1 MSALT
6 NRNLE
11 NATMKKRVSHIA
23 GLIMLS
29 AALTA
34 TAQSDLDLDMT
45 DNDEVIELHTA
56 ELDGYRDAIK
66 TLEETGGAYATG
78 LSEELLGLGLALQRS
93 GRHAQAVEVFQR
105 GTHITRINQGLY
117 SEQQIP
123 FLKGSIN
130 SLAVL
135 QDIRAADDQQEYLIR
150 VQERALKPGPERI
163 SAWLEY
169 AYWQRSQFL
178 RAPVDTQ
185 FPRLIKMLD
194 AYQSA
199 LNELKTFEDER
210 QLVAD
215 SLWGLIQTYFLVTSF
230 DDEKDAS
237 PFERRTNFDE
247 NAPQENFYE
256 FYRDADRGAPQA
268 IELLVHLLSEIH
280 GPTSF
285 EAFHASIQLADWHLW
300 RGERRTASELYR
312 QIDQVIGELEDETRI
327 QELRDQLFNR
337 VTLLPDIQG
346 IRLLPPAV
354 PTEEGNVSL
363 SFNITDRGTVRNVKR
378 VEVAEGFDGLAGKFI
393 RYLRHAV
400 FRPQVLEGAS
410 VTREG
415 VEQSY
420 VLQDD

>member
-1 MSALT
+1 MNWNT
-6 NRNLE
+6 KK
-11 NATMKKRVSHIA
+11 TMNTRIPIIA
-23 GLIMLS
+23 SLIMFS
-29 AALTA
+29 AALSA
-34 TAQSDLDLDMT
+34 LALAQPSADLDMT
-45 DNDEVIELHTA
+45 DSEEAITLDTS
-56 ELDGYRDAIK
+56 ELDGYQNAI
-66 TLEETGGAYATG
+66 TILEETGGAYALG

-93 GRHAQAVEVFQR
+93 GRHTQAVEVFQR

-130 SLAVL
+130 SLAAL
-135 QDIRAADDQQEYLIR
+135 QDIRAADDQQDYLIR
-150 VQERALKPGPERI
+150 VEERVLQAGPERI
-163 SAWLEY
+163 SAWLSY
-169 AYWQRSQFL
+169 AHWQRSQFL
-178 RAPVDTQ
+178 KDPVDTQ
-185 FPRLIKMLD
+185 FPRLIRMLD

-237 PFERRTNFDE
+237 PFERRSNFDE

-268 IELLVHLLSEIH
+268 IELLVNLLSELH
-280 GPTSF
+280 GITSF
-285 EAFHASIQLADWHLW
+285 EAFHASIQIADWHLW

-312 QIDQVIGELEDETRI
+312 QIDQVIGELEDETQI
-327 QELRDQLFNR
+327 QELRERLFNR
-337 VTLLPDIQG
+337 ITLLPDISG

-354 PTEEGNVSL
+354 PADEGNVTL
-363 SFNITDRGTVRNVKR
+363 SFDVTDRGSVRKVKR
-378 VEVAEGFDGLAGKFI
+378 VEVEDGFDGLAGKFI

-400 FRPQVLEGAS
+400 FRPQVIEGAT

-420 VLQDD
+420 VLQAD

>member
-1 MSALT
+1 MNWNT
-6 NRNLE
+6 KK
-11 NATMKKRVSHIA
+11 TMNTRIPIIA
-23 GLIMLS
+23 SLIMFS
-29 AALTA
+29 AALSA
-34 TAQSDLDLDMT
+34 LALAQPSADLDMT
-45 DNDEVIELHTA
+45 DSEEAITLDTS
-56 ELDGYRDAIK
+56 ELDGYQNAI
-66 TLEETGGAYATG
+66 TILEETGGAYALG

-93 GRHAQAVEVFQR
+93 GRHTQAVEVFQR

-130 SLAVL
+130 SLAAL
-135 QDIRAADDQQEYLIR
+135 QDIRAADDQQDYLIR
-150 VQERALKPGPERI
+150 VEERVLQAGPERI
-163 SAWLEY
+163 SAWLSY
-169 AYWQRSQFL
+169 AHWQRSQFL
-178 RAPVDTQ
+178 KDPVDTQ
-185 FPRLIKMLD
+185 FPRLIRMLD

-237 PFERRTNFDE
+237 PFERRSNFDE

-268 IELLVHLLSEIH
+268 IELLVNLLSELH
-280 GPTSF
+280 GITSF
-285 EAFHASIQLADWHLW
+285 EAFHASIQIADWHLW

-312 QIDQVIGELEDETRI
+312 QIDQVIGELEDETQI
-327 QELRDQLFNR
+327 QELRERLFNR
-337 VTLLPDIQG
+337 ITLLPDISG

-354 PTEEGNVSL
+354 PADEGNVTL
-363 SFNITDRGTVRNVKR
+363 SFDVTDRGSVRKVKR
-378 VEVAEGFDGLAGKFI
+378 VEVEDGFDGLAGKFI

-400 FRPQVLEGAS
+400 FRPQVIEGATA
-410 VTREG
+410 TREG

-420 VLQDD
+420 VLQAD

>member
-1 MSALT
+1 MKMCVPIIASLMLFSAPLHA
-6 NRNLE
+6 LE
-11 NATMKKRVSHIA
+11 ELPT
-23 GLIMLS
+23 
-29 AALTA
+29 
-34 TAQSDLDLDMT
+34 DLDMT
-45 DNDEVIELHTA
+45 DSEQSLELHTA
-56 ELDGYRDAIK
+56 ELDGYRNSIK
-66 TLEETGGAYATG
+66 ILEETGGAYAIG
-78 LSEELLGLGLALQRS
+78 LAEELLGFGLALQRS

-105 GTHITRINQGLY
+105 GTHVTRINQGLY

-130 SLAVL
+130 SLAAL
-135 QDIRAADDQQEYLIR
+135 QDIRAADDQQDYLIR
-150 VQERALKPGPERI
+150 VQERALQAGPERI
-163 SAWLEY
+163 SAWLSY

-178 RAPVDTQ
+178 IDPVDTQ
-185 FPRLIKMLD
+185 FPRLIRMLD

-199 LNELKTFEDER
+199 LNELKTFENER
-210 QLVAD
+210 QLVSDA
-215 SLWGLIQTYFLVTSF
+215 LWGLIQTYFLVTSF

-256 FYRDADRGAPQA
+256 FYRDADRGVPQA
-268 IELLVHLLSEIH
+268 IELLVHLLSEMH

-312 QIDQVIGELEDETRI
+312 QIDQVIGELEDETRV
-327 QELRDQLFNR
+327 QDLRDQLFNR
-337 VTLLPDIQG
+337 ITLLPDISG

-354 PTEEGNVSL
+354 PAEEGNVSL

-378 VEVAEGFDGLAGKFI
+378 VSVAEGFDGLAGKFI

-400 FRPQVLEGAS
+400 FRPQVLEGAT

-420 VLQDD
+420 VLQAD

>member
-1 MSALT
+1 MKMRVLVLASLVS
-6 NRNLE
+6 L
-11 NATMKKRVSHIA
+11 NAQIA
-23 GLIMLS
+23 AS
-29 AALTA
+29 QPEA
-34 TAQSDLDLDMT
+34 TDLDMT
-45 DNDEVIELHTA
+45 DSEQTIQLNTTEL
-56 ELDGYRDAIK
+56 EGYKDAIK
-66 TLEETGGAYATG
+66 TLEESGGAYALG
-78 LSEELLGLGLALQRS
+78 LSEELLGFGLALQRS
-93 GRHAQAVEVFQR
+93 GRHAQAAEVFQR
-105 GTHITRINQGLY
+105 GTHITRINHGLY
-117 SEQQIP
+117 TEQQIP

-130 SLAVL
+130 SLAAL
-135 QDIRAADDQQEYLIR
+135 QDVRAADDQQDYLIR

-178 RAPVDTQ
+178 KDPVDTQ
-185 FPRLIKMLD
+185 FPRLVRMLD

-199 LNELKTFEDER
+199 LNELKNFENER

-215 SLWGLIQTYFLVTSF
+215 ALWGLIQTYFLVTSF

-312 QIDQVIGELEDETRI
+312 QIDEVIGELEDETQI
-327 QELRDQLFNR
+327 QELRDRLFDR
-337 VTLLPDIQG
+337 ITLLPDISG

-354 PTEEGNVSL
+354 PAEEGNVTL
-363 SFNITDRGTVRNVKR
+363 SFNVTDRGSVRNVKR
-378 VEVAEGFDGLAGKFI
+378 IEVAAGFDGLAGKFI

-400 FRPQVLEGAS
+400 FRPQVVEGAT

-420 VLQDD
+420 VLQAD

>member
-1 MSALT
+1 MF
-6 NRNLE
+6 
-11 NATMKKRVSHIA
+11 
-23 GLIMLS
+23 S
-29 AALTA
+29 AALSA
-34 TAQSDLDLDMT
+34 LALAQPSADLDMT
-45 DNDEVIELHTA
+45 DSEEAITLDTS
-56 ELDGYRDAIK
+56 ELDGYQNAI
-66 TLEETGGAYATG
+66 TILEETGGAYALG

-93 GRHAQAVEVFQR
+93 GRHTQAVEVFQR

-130 SLAVL
+130 SLAAL
-135 QDIRAADDQQEYLIR
+135 QDIRAADDQQDYLIR
-150 VQERALKPGPERI
+150 VEERVLQAGPERI
-163 SAWLEY
+163 SAWLSY
-169 AYWQRSQFL
+169 AHWQRSQFL
-178 RAPVDTQ
+178 KDPVDTQ
-185 FPRLIKMLD
+185 FPRLIRMLD

-237 PFERRTNFDE
+237 PFERRSNFDE

-268 IELLVHLLSEIH
+268 IELLVNLLSELH
-280 GPTSF
+280 GITSF
-285 EAFHASIQLADWHLW
+285 EAFHASIQIADWHLW

-312 QIDQVIGELEDETRI
+312 QIDQVIGELEDETQI
-327 QELRDQLFNR
+327 QELRERLFNR
-337 VTLLPDIQG
+337 ITLLPDISG

-354 PTEEGNVSL
+354 PADEGNVTL
-363 SFNITDRGTVRNVKR
+363 SFDVTDRGSVRKVKR
-378 VEVAEGFDGLAGKFI
+378 VEVEDGFDGLAGKFI

-400 FRPQVLEGAS
+400 FRPQVIEGATA
-410 VTREG
+410 TREG

-420 VLQDD
+420 VLQAD

>member
-1 MSALT
+1 MKMRVPIIASLIVLST
-6 NRNLE
+6 
-11 NATMKKRVSHIA
+11 NATA
-23 GLIMLS
+23 LAQ
-29 AALTA
+29 AA
-34 TAQSDLDLDMT
+34 DVLDMT
-45 DNDEVIELHTA
+45 DSEQTIELSTA
-56 ELDGYRDAIK
+56 ELDGYRDVIK
-66 TLEETGGAYATG
+66 SLEETGGAYALG
-78 LSEELLGLGLALQRS
+78 LSEELLGFGLALQRS
-93 GRHAQAVEVFQR
+93 GRQTQAVEIFQR

-135 QDIRAADDQQEYLIR
+135 QDIRAADDQQDYLIR
-150 VQERALKPGPERI
+150 VQQRALPAGPERI
-163 SAWLEY
+163 SAWLAY

-178 RAPVDTQ
+178 KDPVDTQ
-185 FPRLIKMLD
+185 FPRLVKMLD

-215 SLWGLIQTYFLVTSF
+215 SLWGLIQTYFLITSF

-268 IELLVHLLSEIH
+268 IELLVHLLSELH
-280 GPTSF
+280 GVTSF

-312 QIDQVIGELEDETRI
+312 QIDQVIGELEDETQI
-327 QELRDQLFNR
+327 QDLRERLFNR
-337 VTLLPDIQG
+337 ITLLPDISG

-354 PTEEGNVSL
+354 PAEEGNVTL
-363 SFNITDRGTVRNVKR
+363 SFNVTDRGSVRNVKR
-378 VEVAEGFDGLAGKFI
+378 IEVAEGFDGLAGKFI

-400 FRPQVLEGAS
+400 FRPHVIEGTT

-415 VEQSY
+415 VEQTY
-420 VLQDD
+420 VLQVD

>member
-1 MSALT
+1 MNWNT
-6 NRNLE
+6 KK
-11 NATMKKRVSHIA
+11 TMNTRIPLIA
-23 GLIMLS
+23 SLIMFS
-29 AALTA
+29 AALSA
-34 TAQSDLDLDMT
+34 LALAQPSADLDMT
-45 DNDEVIELHTA
+45 DSEEAITLDTS
-56 ELDGYRDAIK
+56 ELDGYQNAI
-66 TLEETGGAYATG
+66 TILEETGGAYALG

-93 GRHAQAVEVFQR
+93 GRHTQAVEVFQR

-130 SLAVL
+130 SLAAL
-135 QDIRAADDQQEYLIR
+135 QDIRAADDQQDYLIR
-150 VQERALKPGPERI
+150 VEERVLQAGPERI
-163 SAWLEY
+163 SAWLSY
-169 AYWQRSQFL
+169 AHWQRSQFL
-178 RAPVDTQ
+178 KDPVDTQ
-185 FPRLIKMLD
+185 FPRLIRMLD

-237 PFERRTNFDE
+237 PFERRSNFDE

-268 IELLVHLLSEIH
+268 IELLVNLLSELH
-280 GPTSF
+280 GITSF
-285 EAFHASIQLADWHLW
+285 EAFHASIQIADWHLW

-312 QIDQVIGELEDETRI
+312 QIDQVIGELEDETQI
-327 QELRDQLFNR
+327 QELRERLFNR
-337 VTLLPDIQG
+337 ITLLPDISG

-354 PTEEGNVSL
+354 PADEGNVTL
-363 SFNITDRGTVRNVKR
+363 SFDVTDRGSVRKVKR
-378 VEVAEGFDGLAGKFI
+378 VEVEDGFDGLAGKFI

-400 FRPQVLEGAS
+400 FRPQVIEGAT

-420 VLQDD
+420 VLQAD

>member
-1 MSALT
+1 MF
-6 NRNLE
+6 
-11 NATMKKRVSHIA
+11 
-23 GLIMLS
+23 S
-29 AALTA
+29 AALSA
-34 TAQSDLDLDMT
+34 LALAQPSADLDMT
-45 DNDEVIELHTA
+45 DSEEAITLDTS
-56 ELDGYRDAIK
+56 ELDGYQNAI
-66 TLEETGGAYATG
+66 TILEETGGAYALG

-93 GRHAQAVEVFQR
+93 GRHTQAVEVFQR

-130 SLAVL
+130 SLAAL
-135 QDIRAADDQQEYLIR
+135 QDIRAADDQQDYLIR
-150 VQERALKPGPERI
+150 VEERVLQAGPERI
-163 SAWLEY
+163 SAWLSY
-169 AYWQRSQFL
+169 AHWQRSQFL
-178 RAPVDTQ
+178 KDPVDTQ
-185 FPRLIKMLD
+185 FPRLIRMLD

-237 PFERRTNFDE
+237 PFERRSNFDE

-268 IELLVHLLSEIH
+268 IELLVNLLSELH
-280 GPTSF
+280 GITSF
-285 EAFHASIQLADWHLW
+285 EAFHASIQIADWHLW

-312 QIDQVIGELEDETRI
+312 QIDQVIGELEDETQI
-327 QELRDQLFNR
+327 QELRERLFNR
-337 VTLLPDIQG
+337 ITLLPDISG

-354 PTEEGNVSL
+354 PADEGNVTL
-363 SFNITDRGTVRNVKR
+363 SFDVTDRGSVRKVKR
-378 VEVAEGFDGLAGKFI
+378 VEVEDGFDGLAGKFI

-400 FRPQVLEGAS
+400 FRPQVIEGAT

-420 VLQDD
+420 VLQAD